1 MVDTITTVQQ
11 QTTEPS
17 QVVAK
22 PEPENQPEIPLV
34 QRVAKVE
41 PDKATP
47 KTEPSNEFGLT
58 KEDYEKVQND
68 PILSKFYKSMQS
80 GLTKKTQEIAEI
92 RKSLESQTGQKWTPE
107 RIRDEMNKPDFI
119 QSAQEV
125 AGNTPQKG
133 QMTNEEW
140 SALTDAEK
148 AEIIGLKKEVNQLK
162 QINQATLTNQQDS
175 MLKQTYANYDPQKVD
190 TLLSQMMNGSIQAT
204 REHLW
209 KVLDYESAV
218 ERAYRLGKQDAQ
230 NGNTERMA
238 SISTDGISAQPN
250 NSIQPEK
257 DESSLNFFQRIA
269 RQRLAE
275 HKAGKPQRM

>member
-1 MVDTITTVQQ
+1 MVEPNTATVQQ
-11 QTTEPS
+11 PTTEPS
-17 QVVAK
+17 Q
-22 PEPENQPEIPLV
+22 PEPQPIPTPTPEIPLV

-41 PDKATP
+41 PDKP
-47 KTEPSNEFGLT
+47 KPAEPSNEFGLT

-68 PILSKFYKSMQS
+68 PVLSKFYKSMQS

-107 RIRDEMNKPDFI
+107 RVQQLINDPEFL
-119 QSAQEV
+119 QSAQVV
-125 AGNTPQKG
+125 AGTTNQQG
-133 QMTNEEW
+133 MTNEEW

-162 QINQATLTNQQDS
+162 QINQMTLVSQQDS
-175 MLKQTYANYDPQKVD
+175 QLKQTYANYEPQKVD
-190 TLLSQMMNGSIQAT
+190 NLLSQMMSGRVNAT

-209 KVLDYESAV
+209 KVIDYESAV
-218 ERAYRLGKQDAQ
+218 ERAYRLGRQDERG
-230 NGNTERMA
+230 GNSDRINSA
-238 SISTDGISAQPN
+238 SMDGMNAQPN

-257 DESSLNFFQRIA
+257 EESSLNFFQRIA

-275 HKAGKPQRM
+275 AKTGKPQRM